1 MSSRLVVLPTSRAGW
16 GLLIAF
22 VALVAGGIWPVIGW
36 VNRAVLVLGLPL
48 LVVWSYVIIFA
59 CFAVMLVAN
68 RVLERQEKP
77 HD

>member
-22 VALVAGGIWPVIGW
+22 VALVAAGIWPVIGW

-48 LVVWSYVIIFA
+48 LVVWSYVVIFA
-59 CFAVMLVAN
+59 CFAVMLIAN
-68 RVLERQEKP
+68 RVLERKEGE

>member
-1 MSSRLVVLPTSRAGW
+1 MSRFVVLPTSRAGW
-16 GLLIAF
+16 GLLLVFITVIA
-22 VALVAGGIWPVIGW
+22 AGVWPVIGW

-59 CFAVMLVAN
+59 CVAVMLIAN
-68 RVLERQEKP
+68 RVLERGEDE